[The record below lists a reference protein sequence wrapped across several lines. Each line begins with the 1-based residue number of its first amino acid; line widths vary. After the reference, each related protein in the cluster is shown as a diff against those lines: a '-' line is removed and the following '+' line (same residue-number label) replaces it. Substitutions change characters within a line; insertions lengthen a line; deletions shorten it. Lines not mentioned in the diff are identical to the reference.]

1 MEVKHDKFGKYGE
14 MSLRSGY
21 KSEEIVQ
28 ILIDNGFYVSCDGI
42 CGVDAQYLIFKQKVN
57 QNSINK

>member
-1 MEVKHDKFGKYGE
+1 MTNLEKYGE

-28 ILIDNGFYVSCDGI
+28 ILIDNGFYVSFDGT
-42 CGVDAQYLIFKQKVN
+42 CGRDTQYQIFKQKVN
-57 QNSINK
+57 QNSV